1 MTSTTTPTT
10 PPSLPPINK
19 NKLTN
24 ETIETVLKNIAT
36 LQKTDYPNW
45 RAIVKLQTQL
55 IQLMSGAL
63 KEQQAAFKKIN
74 DQVTAMESRL
84 KTNTIPINDMKT
96 LAGILQPFL
105 AKTYQAN
112 KATLAQETMT

>member
-1 MTSTTTPTT
+1 MTTPTPT
-10 PPSLPPINK
+10 PNLPPMNK
-19 NKLTN
+19 NKVTN
-24 ETIETVLKNIAT
+24 ETIETVLKNIAA
-36 LQKTDYPNW
+36 LQKTAYPNW
-45 RAIVKLQTQL
+45 QLIVKLQTQL

-63 KEQQAAFKKIN
+63 KEQQVAFKTIN
-74 DQVTAMESRL
+74 DQITKMESRL

-105 AKTYQAN
+105 AKTYQTN